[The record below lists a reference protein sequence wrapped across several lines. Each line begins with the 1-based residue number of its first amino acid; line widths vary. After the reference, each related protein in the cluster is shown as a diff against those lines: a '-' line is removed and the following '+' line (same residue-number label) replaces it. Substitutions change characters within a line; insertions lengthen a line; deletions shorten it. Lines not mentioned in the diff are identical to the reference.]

1 MERHQPLPW
10 RLPLLL
16 LLVAAMAVIIREVEC
31 QQGQWCIAR
40 SGATEQALQSA
51 LEYACGRGIADCAP
65 IQSSGLCYLPNT
77 LQAHASYAFNSFF
90 QRSRAAPGA
99 CDFAGTATVTITDPS
114 YGSCS
119 FPSSAS
125 TAGGTT
131 TPVGGTTTPIGNTPA
146 TTIPLTNTPPPPGF
160 GLTTGGGIG
169 GETPAG
175 GSTGRNPSGFGPSVL
190 NSDFSGA
197 PAILLPLLLFTCC
210 CFLPVLLV

>member
-77 LQAHASYAFNSFF
+77 AGPRVLRLQLLLPAVPRRP
-90 QRSRAAPGA
+90 Q
-99 CDFAGTATVTITDPS
+99 
-114 YGSCS
+114 
-119 FPSSAS
+119 
-125 TAGGTT
+125 
-131 TPVGGTTTPIGNTPA
+131 PA
-146 TTIPLTNTPPPPGF
+146 TSPAPPP
-160 GLTTGGGIG
+160 
-169 GETPAG
+169 
-175 GSTGRNPSGFGPSVL
+175 S
-190 NSDFSGA
+190 
-197 PAILLPLLLFTCC
+197 PLLIPVMDLVA
-210 CFLPVLLV
+210 FLHQQVLQGALRLQ